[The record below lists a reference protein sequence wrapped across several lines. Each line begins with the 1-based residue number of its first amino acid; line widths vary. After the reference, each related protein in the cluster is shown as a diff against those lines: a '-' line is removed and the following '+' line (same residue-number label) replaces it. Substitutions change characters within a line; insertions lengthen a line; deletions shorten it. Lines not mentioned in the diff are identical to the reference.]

1 MQRQSGIKFLQKFE
15 ITFKFQISGTANGC
29 PKAHLLVD
37 VHPNIDYR
45 RGARRKKR
53 ARRKKSYIKQLLHH
67 YHLIG

>member
-45 RGARRKKR
+45 RGARRKK
-53 ARRKKSYIKQLLHH
+53 SYIKQLLHH